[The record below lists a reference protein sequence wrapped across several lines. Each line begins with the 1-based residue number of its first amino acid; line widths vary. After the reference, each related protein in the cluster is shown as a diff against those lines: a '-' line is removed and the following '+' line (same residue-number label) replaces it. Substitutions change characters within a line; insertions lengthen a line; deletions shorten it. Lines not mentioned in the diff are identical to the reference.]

1 MMFPKDIFFNG
12 SNKKKTRSLF
22 YELEP
27 EQKEDCIFTL
37 KDEDIVVEGKKLISL
52 KRLYLNFVANDPT
65 EYEFAQEVFGSWEIW
80 EAITV
85 QRSFKAIIEKWR
97 SEVAIKIKSEA
108 IRSIAEEMRSGGR
121 SSFSA
126 AKLLLDKGWIE
137 KETFDAKTK
146 KKLKEKE
153 EQENKEAMSLLL
165 SDAERLGLR
174 LN

>member
-1 MMFPKDIFFNG
+1 MFPREIFFNG
-12 SNKKKTRSLF
+12 SNKIKTRSLF

-27 EQKEDCIFTL
+27 DQKEDCIFTL
-37 KDEDIVVEGKKLISL
+37 KDEDLVIDGKKLISL
-52 KRLYLNFVANDPT
+52 KRLYLNLVVNDPT
-65 EYEFAQEVFGSWEIW
+65 EYEFAQEVFGSWEVW
-80 EAITV
+80 EAISV

-97 SEVAIKIKSEA
+97 SEVAVKIKSEA
-108 IRSIAEEMRSGGR
+108 IRSISEEMRSGGR

-126 AKLLLDKGWIE
+126 AKLLLDKGWID
-137 KETFDAKTK
+137 KETFDSKTK

-153 EQENKEAMSLLL
+153 EQENKEARSLLL